1 MVNLGKSYVYRWVPT
16 GSSVTLVGRSQQ
28 MVTQPNCANRTET
41 ASEQCTG
48 RQQQLWDTQNFDR
61 GSVQCWDVKKSLVDK
76 VQWHSRFRNDR
87 DFKVAEEKSFAVV
100 QEESKAAELV

>member
-1 MVNLGKSYVYRWVPT
+1 MP
-16 GSSVTLVGRSQQ
+16 LVGQSQQ
-28 MVTQPNCANRTET
+28 MVTQPNCAHRLRQPQSSARAGSNSCGT
-41 ASEQCTG
+41 A
-48 RQQQLWDTQNFDR
+48 QNFDR

-87 DFKVAEEKSFAVV
+87 DYFKVAEEKSFAVV